1 VPKIAEAIPVVHD
14 ADYFV
19 VIGTSLVVYPAA
31 GLVHYIKPGTPTFV
45 IDKKIPYISSSANI
59 TVIEKAATEGIID
72 LKRYLLETL
81 S

>member
-1 VPKIAEAIPVVHD
+1 
-14 ADYFV
+14 
-19 VIGTSLVVYPAA
+19 
-31 GLVHYIKPGTPTFV
+31 V